1 MPFTI
6 YYRTLQ
12 TFLQMKNITESLTI
26 ARAMREWENVYLP
39 ELRALSPHTRRS
51 YHEAIT
57 LFATFIKDVKSI
69 SADNLS
75 GDSFSSIYIQE
86 WMLWLKHTRSCSNS
100 TCNQRLASL
109 KNFIKYLS
117 KKDVRFV
124 QMGMEAREV
133 KQMRSVRPVQVEIT
147 QEAIKALFDVIDLKT
162 KIGKRDFT
170 LFYLIY
176 SIGARIDEVLS
187 LKMSDVNLNEPNGK
201 NYISVLG
208 KGVKRRSPPILKEV
222 ANVLKG
228 YIGMFHGK
236 EPIVDDLLF
245 FVRYDGRKKKLTQ
258 EGVNKRLKLY
268 AQKANL
274 INPGLP
280 NNLHCHQLRHA
291 RASHWLEQHLNIVAI
306 QRLMGHSD
314 LNSTMRYIF
323 ISTEQKNQALAKLED
338 DVIKDTGKKWKNVS
352 KKKDLLEYL
361 GLKE

>member
-1 MPFTI
+1 M
-6 YYRTLQ
+6 R
-12 TFLQMKNITESLTI
+12 NITESLAI
-26 ARAMREWENVYLP
+26 ARAMREWEKVYLP

-57 LFATFIKDVKSI
+57 LYVIFMKDVKSTNP
-69 SADNLS
+69 DNLS
-75 GDSFSSIYIQE
+75 GDSFSTTYIQE
-86 WMLWLKHTRSCSNS
+86 WMLWLKHKRSCSNS
-100 TCNQRLASL
+100 TCNQRLACL
-109 KNFIKYLS
+109 KNFIKFLS

-147 QEAIKALFDVIDLKT
+147 QEAIKTLFDVIDLKT

-187 LKMSDVNLNEPNGK
+187 AKMSDVNLKEPNGN

-208 KGVKRRSPPILKEV
+208 KGAKRRSPPILKEV
-222 ANVLKG
+222 AKVLKG
-228 YIGMFHGK
+228 YIEMFHGK
-236 EPIVDDLLF
+236 NPILGDLLF
-245 FVRYDGRKKKLTQ
+245 FVHYDGKKKKLTQ
-258 EGVNKRLKLY
+258 EGVNKRLKIY

-280 NNLHCHQLRHA
+280 DSLHCHQLRHA

-314 LNSTMRYIF
+314 INTTMRYIF
-323 ISTEQKNQALAKLED
+323 VSTEQKNQALAKLED
-338 DVIKDTGKKWKNVS
+338 DVIKDTGKKWKSVR
-352 KKKDLLEYL
+352 KKQELLDYL
-361 GLKE
+361 GLMK